1 MNAISEAIINIENAV
16 RILEEHAENPANY
29 NDIYAND
36 FELKSGELFKIANDI
51 KYISNRYG
59 VA

>member
-1 MNAISEAIINIENAV
+1 MNAMSDVIEYLEKATAM
-16 RILEEHAENPANY
+16 LEEKSKEPQNY
-29 NDIYAND
+29 NSIYAND
-36 FELKSGELFKIANDI
+36 FELKSWELFKIANEL